1 MAMPDAVTIVE
12 VGPRDGLQNEPR
24 TVPTAVKIA
33 LIERLAAAGLK
44 VIEAASFVS
53 PKAVPQ
59 LADGAEVMAG
69 LTLREGVRYPVLVP
83 NMKGFDAAIAAG
95 AEEIAVFGSPSESF
109 TQANIN
115 CSVAMSL
122 ERFRPVCEAALALG
136 VRVRGYVSCTLGC
149 PFEGAVEPAA
159 VARFAAK
166 LRHMGCFEI
175 SLGDTIGVGVPATA
189 QAMFE
194 AVAAEVPIGQLAAH
208 FHDTHGNALAN
219 LRAVFDL
226 GVSVIDASVAGLGGC
241 PYAPGAA
248 GNVATEDV
256 VGLLDELGIESG
268 VDLDRLCEAGRFIC
282 DALGRSPTSSI
293 CRSRQEARGHK

>member
-24 TVPTAVKIA
+24 TAPTAVKIA

-59 LADGAEVMAG
+59 LADGAGVMAG
-69 LTLREGVRYPVLVP
+69 LPAIEGIRYPVLVP
-83 NMKGFDAAIAAG
+83 NMKGFDAAMAAG
-95 AEEIAVFGSPSESF
+95 AEEIAIFGSPSESF

-115 CSVAMSL
+115 CTVAMSL
-122 ERFRPVCEAALALG
+122 ERFRPVCEAALARG

-149 PFEGAVEPAA
+149 PFEGPMEPAA
-159 VARFAAK
+159 VAQFAAI

-175 SLGDTIGVGVPATA
+175 SLGDTIGVGTPATA
-189 QAMFE
+189 RAMFE
-194 AVAAEVPIGQLAAH
+194 AVAAEMPIGRLAAH
-208 FHDTHGNALAN
+208 FHDTHGRALDN
-219 LRAVFDL
+219 LRAVLDL

-241 PYAPGAA
+241 PFAPGAA
-248 GNVATEDV
+248 GNVATEKV
-256 VGLLDELGIESG
+256 VGLLHDLGIESG
-268 VDLDRLCEAGRFIC
+268 VDLDLLLDAGRFIC
-282 DALGRSPTSSI
+282 DALDRAPVS
-293 CRSRQEARGHK
+293 

>member
-1 MAMPDAVTIVE
+1 MAMPDAVTVVE

-24 TVPTAVKIA
+24 TAPTAVKIA
-33 LIERLAAAGLK
+33 LIERLAAAGLR
-44 VIEAASFVS
+44 VVEAASFVS

-59 LADGAEVMAG
+59 LADGAAVLAG
-69 LTLREGVRYPVLVP
+69 LTIREGVRYPVLVP
-83 NMKGFDAAIAAG
+83 NMKGFDAAMAAG

-122 ERFRPVCEAALALG
+122 ERFRPVCEAALARG

-149 PFEGAVEPAA
+149 PFEGDVEPQA
-159 VARFAAK
+159 VARFAAT

-175 SLGDTIGVGVPATA
+175 SLGDTIGVGTPATA
-189 QAMFE
+189 RAMFE
-194 AVAAEVPIGQLAAH
+194 AVAAELPIGRLAAH
-208 FHDTHGNALAN
+208 FHDTHGRALAN
-219 LRAVFDL
+219 LREVLDL

-256 VGLLDELGIESG
+256 VGLLDDLGVVCG
-268 VDLDRLCEAGRFIC
+268 VDLDRLGQAGRFIC
-282 DALGRSPTSSI
+282 DALGRPYESVSPLPGM
-293 CRSRQEARGHK
+293 RDK

>member
-24 TVPTAVKIA
+24 TAPTAVKIA
-33 LIERLAAAGLK
+33 LIERLAAAGLR

-69 LTLREGVRYPVLVP
+69 LTVRQGVRYPVLVP
-83 NMKGFDAAIAAG
+83 NMTGFDAAMAAG
-95 AEEIAVFGSPSESF
+95 AAEIAIFGSPSESF

-122 ERFRPVCEAALALG
+122 ERFRPVCEAARDRG

-149 PFEGAVEPAA
+149 PFEGDIEPAA
-159 VARFAAK
+159 VARFAAI
-166 LRHMGCFEI
+166 LTDMGCFEI
-175 SLGDTIGVGVPATA
+175 SLGDTIGVGTPATA
-189 QAMFE
+189 RLMFD
-194 AVAAEVPIGQLAAH
+194 AVAAEVPIDRLAAH
-208 FHDTHGNALAN
+208 FHDTHGRALDN
-219 LRAVFDL
+219 LRAVLDL

-256 VGLLDELGIESG
+256 VGLLDDLGVACG
-268 VDLDRLCEAGRFIC
+268 VDLDRLGQAGRFIC
-282 DALGRSPTSSI
+282 DALGRPYESASPLPGL
-293 CRSRQEARGHK
+293 RDK

>member
-24 TVPTAVKIA
+24 TAPTAVKIA

-59 LADGAEVMAG
+59 LADGAGVMAG
-69 LTLREGVRYPVLVP
+69 LPAIEGVRYPVLVP
-83 NMKGFDAAIAAG
+83 NMKGFDAAMAAG
-95 AEEIAVFGSPSESF
+95 AEEIAIFGSPSESF

-115 CSVAMSL
+115 CTVAMSI
-122 ERFRPVCEAALALG
+122 ERFRPVCEAALARG

-149 PFEGAVEPAA
+149 PFEGPMEPAA
-159 VARFAAK
+159 VAQFAAT

-175 SLGDTIGVGVPATA
+175 SLGDTIGVGTPATA
-189 QAMFE
+189 RAMFE
-194 AVAAEVPIGQLAAH
+194 AVAAEMPIGRLAAH
-208 FHDTHGNALAN
+208 FHDTHGRALDN
-219 LRAVFDL
+219 LRAVLDL

-241 PYAPGAA
+241 PFAPGAA
-248 GNVATEDV
+248 GNVATEKV
-256 VGLLDELGIESG
+256 VGLLHDLGIESG
-268 VDLDRLCEAGRFIC
+268 VDLDLLVDAGRFIC
-282 DALGRSPTSSI
+282 DALDRAPAS
-293 CRSRQEARGHK
+293 

>member
-12 VGPRDGLQNEPR
+12 VGPRDGLQNEPG

-33 LIERLAAAGLK
+33 LIERLAAAGLG

-69 LTLREGVRYPVLVP
+69 LSLGQGVRYPVLVP

-95 AEEIAVFGSPSESF
+95 AEEIAIFGSPSESF

-115 CSVAMSL
+115 CSVADSL
-122 ERFRPVCEAALALG
+122 ERFRPVCEAARGLG
-136 VRVRGYVSCTLGC
+136 VAVRGYVSCTLGC
-149 PFEGAVEPAA
+149 PFEGDMEPAA
-159 VARFAAK
+159 VARFAAR
-166 LRHMGCFEI
+166 LRDMGCFEI
-175 SLGDTIGVGVPATA
+175 SLGDTIGAGTPDTA
-189 QAMFE
+189 RAMFE
-194 AVAAEVPIGQLAAH
+194 AVAAELPVDRLAAH
-208 FHDTHGNALAN
+208 FHDTHGRALDN
-219 LRAVFDL
+219 LRAVLEL

-248 GNVATEDV
+248 GNVATEHV
-256 VGLLDELGIESG
+256 VGLLDDLGVESG
-268 VDLDRLCEAGRFIC
+268 VDLDRLAQAGRFIC
-282 DALGRSPTSSI
+282 DALDRPYEPVSPLPGL
-293 CRSRQEARGHK
+293 RDK